1 MTTVIT
7 AEQVK
12 RLREMTGAGMMEC
25 KKALTASAGDIDA
38 AIDAMRKAG
47 IAKAA
52 KKEGRTTAEGVTAAK
67 ISDDGL
73 KGAMVE
79 VNCETD
85 FVARSNL
92 TEFANDTVAAIL
104 KNNVQDVEQIAQL
117 QLANGQTVEEARQA
131 LINKVGENIQ
141 IRRACIVEATGRV
154 GCYIHGARIG
164 ALVALTAN
172 NADLAKDVAMHV
184 AASNPLT
191 ISQSEVPAELVAKE
205 KEVFLAQSA
214 DSGKPQDIMEK
225 MVAGRI
231 SKFLNEISLMGQ
243 PFVKDPNQSVEKLL
257 NGAKAQVTAFVRYEV
272 GEGIEKPVENF
283 AEAVAQAGGGN

>member
-1 MTTVIT
+1 MTTTIT

-12 RLREMTGAGMMEC
+12 LLREMTGVGMMEC
-25 KKALTASAGDIDA
+25 KKALVASNGDIDA
-38 AIDAMRKAG
+38 AIEAMRKAG

-52 KKEGRTTAEGVTAAK
+52 KKEGRITAEGITAVK
-67 ISDDGL
+67 ISDDGS
-73 KGAMVE
+73 KGAMIE

-92 TEFANDTVAAIL
+92 NDFANDTVAAIL

-131 LINKVGENIQ
+131 LIHKLGENIQ

-154 GCYIHGARIG
+154 GCYVHGARIG
-164 ALVALTAN
+164 ALVALTAD

-191 ISQSEVPAELVAKE
+191 ISQSEVPADLVAKE

-243 PFVKDPNQSVEKLL
+243 PFVKDPNQTVEKLL
-257 NGAKAQVTAFVRYEV
+257 NSAKAQVTAFVRYEV
-272 GEGIEKPVENF
+272 GEGIDKPVEDF